1 MTCPLKTSTLL
12 SVMNNTY
19 KTIYQVDKYENEVSP
34 LDDAELKEATQG
46 LKKIK
51 NDKHITI
58 WDCEEY
64 QIIALK
70 A

>member
-1 MTCPLKTSTLL
+1 MSP
-12 SVMNNTY
+12 VMNTTY

-51 NDKHITI
+51 NDKHII
-58 WDCEEY
+58 DRLER
-64 QIIALK
+64 IVDSF
-70 A
+70 